1 MKRSLLKEYRS
12 KRRFT
17 KTTEP
22 AGIHKKKSSTRLRF
36 VVQEH
41 HASHLHYDFRLEMNG
56 VLKSWAVPKGPSM
69 DPKDKRLAIMVE
81 DHPFEYKDFEGVI
94 PAGNYGAGKV
104 IIWDKGVYELIGKSS
119 IAKGHLSLILHGKKL
134 RGEFSLVKLKDTKQ
148 NSWLLIK
155 KNDSTS
161 KSKKSAILMPEK
173 ISPMLAYLADKPF
186 TRKGWSFEIKWD
198 GYRIIAHVQ
207 DKKVILY
214 SRSHQD
220 YTQIFSPVSNALAKQ
235 NINAILDGEVVV
247 LDKEGRAHFQL
258 LQQFQKTQQGD
269 LVYYVFDLL
278 WLNGDDLRELPLA
291 DRKKKLI
298 KLLHPNAKIRISEH
312 VVTEGEAFFKVA
324 AEQGLEG
331 IMAKDLN
338 SPYFS
343 GKRSHSWLK
352 MKTVHQ
358 EEAIIAGYTAPR
370 GSRQHIGSLILGTF
384 KNKELVYIGHSSGKL
399 NEQGLASLK
408 KKLDPLVRVTSPFK
422 NPPKTNAAV
431 TWVKPVRV
439 CEVVFTEWTQDGHLR
454 HPVFIGLRQDKPA
467 RKVHREQTIKDSQA
481 LSCGNHRIKL
491 SHVTKIY
498 FPKDGYTKKDLID
511 YYRSIAPVILP
522 HIKDRPE
529 VLHRYPDG
537 IEQSDFFQKNI
548 THAPE
553 WIKTKIFYSEN
564 KNKAVKYLVCQ
575 NEAALIYMV
584 NLGCVE
590 INPWLSRIQSPEQ
603 PDFCVLDLDPE
614 NISFA
619 EVITTAKTIHTI
631 LEKTGIPNFCKTS
644 GKRGM
649 HIYIPLSGRYDFDQ
663 SRQLAEII
671 AILAHDR
678 LPETTSLTRSPL
690 LRQGKVYI
698 DYLQNRAHQTV
709 ASPYSVRPTAGASV
723 STPLHWREVNKRL
736 DPGRFTIKTIHKRIE
751 KNDDIW
757 KEILKSSINMR
768 KALTELRK
776 LMASEKEE
784 T

>member
-1 MKRSLLKEYRS
+1 MKRSRLKAYRG

-22 AGIHKKKSSTRLRF
+22 AGTDKIKSSTGLRF

-69 DPKDKRLAIMVE
+69 NPNDKRLAIMVE

-94 PAGNYGAGKV
+94 PAGNYGAGRV
-104 IIWDKGVYELIGKSS
+104 IIWDKGVYELTGKSS
-119 IAKGHLSLILHGKKL
+119 IAKGHLSFILHGKKL
-134 RGEFSLVKLKDTKQ
+134 RGEFSLVKLKNAKQ

-155 KNDSTS
+155 K
-161 KSKKSAILMPEK
+161 KVMPEK
-173 ISPMLAYLADKPF
+173 ISPMLAHLAAKPF
-186 TRKGWSFEIKWD
+186 TRKGWIFEIKWD

-207 DKKVILY
+207 DKNVTLY

-220 YTQIFSPVSNALAKQ
+220 YTQIFSPVSRALAKQ
-235 NINAILDGEVVV
+235 NINAILDGEMVV
-247 LDKEGRAHFQL
+247 LDEKGQAHFQL

-291 DRKKKLI
+291 ERKKKLI

-312 VVTEGEAFFKVA
+312 VATDGEAFFKVA
-324 AEQGLEG
+324 AQQGLEG
-331 IMAKDLN
+331 IMAKDID

-343 GKRSHSWLK
+343 GKRSQSWLK
-352 MKTVHQ
+352 MKAVHQ

-370 GSRQHIGSLILGTF
+370 GSRQHIGSLILGMF
-384 KNKELVYIGHSSGKL
+384 KGKELVYIGHSSGKL
-399 NEQGLASLK
+399 SEQGLADLK
-408 KKLDPLVRVTSPFK
+408 KKLDSLARVTSPFK
-422 NPPKTNAAV
+422 NPPKTNAPV
-431 TWVKPVRV
+431 TWVKPTLV
-439 CEVVFTEWTQDGHLR
+439 CEVNFTEWTEDGHLR

-467 RKVHREQTIKDSQA
+467 RTVHREKIITDSQ
-481 LSCGNHRIKL
+481 LISCGNHRVKL
-491 SHVTKIY
+491 SHLTKIY
-498 FPKDGYTKKDLID
+498 FPADGYTKKDLID
-511 YYRSIAPVILP
+511 YYRSMAPVILP
-522 HIKDRPE
+522 HLKDRPE
-529 VLHRYPDG
+529 ALHRYPNG
-537 IEQSDFFQKNI
+537 IEQPDFFQKNV
-548 THAPE
+548 TNMPE
-553 WIKTKIFYSEN
+553 WIKTRIFYSEN
-564 KNKAVKYLVCQ
+564 KSKAVKYLLCQ
-575 NEAALIYMV
+575 NEATLIYMV
-584 NLGCVE
+584 NLGCIE
-590 INPWLSRIQSPEQ
+590 INPWLARIQTPDQ

-631 LEKTGIPNFCKTS
+631 LEKAGIANFCKTS

-649 HIYIPLSGRYDFDQ
+649 HIYIPLGGRYDFNQ

-671 AILAHDR
+671 AILAHNR
-678 LPETTSLTRSPL
+678 LPETTSLTRSPA

-709 ASPYSVRPTAGASV
+709 ASPYSVRPRPGATV
-723 STPLHWREVNKRL
+723 STPLHWREVTRRL
-736 DPGRFTIKTIHKRIE
+736 DPGQFTIKNMLKRIE

-768 KALTELRK
+768 KALAELKK
-776 LMASEKEE
+776 LISSEKEE
-784 T
+784 V